1 MDERGNDMILHHANV
16 IIVED
21 SISWPLSGL
30 FDQTGSHEIC
40 PKMQEIPKT
49 FQWQ

>member
-1 MDERGNDMILHHANV
+1 MDGRGNDMILHYANV

-21 SISWPLSGL
+21 SISRHLSGP

>member
-1 MDERGNDMILHHANV
+1 MILHYANV

-21 SISWPLSGL
+21 SISRHLSGP
-30 FDQTGSHEIC
+30 FDQTGGHEIC
-40 PKMQEIPKT
+40 PKMQEISKT